1 MSKNGITIHLSFNC
15 KCSRRLSVDEH
26 NQQSMGLS
34 ACNLAEN
41 LDKLQDIEA
50 GKFNIV
56 YASAESAIDRRF
68 LASLKKDS
76 LFVRSLAACV
86 VDESHT
92 LETWTG
98 LK

>member
-1 MSKNGITIHLSFNC
+1 M
-15 KCSRRLSVDEH
+15 
-26 NQQSMGLS
+26 QSIGLS
-34 ACNLAEN
+34 ACNLTES

-56 YASAESAIDRRF
+56 YTSAESVIDRRF

-76 LFVRSLAACV
+76 LFIRSLAACV
-86 VDESHT
+86 VDESYT
-92 LETWTG
+92 LETWTD

>member
-1 MSKNGITIHLSFNC
+1 
-15 KCSRRLSVDEH
+15 
-26 NQQSMGLS
+26 MGLS

-56 YASAESAIDRRF
+56 YASAESAIDRGF

-76 LFVRSLAACV
+76 LFV
-86 VDESHT
+86 
-92 LETWTG
+92 
-98 LK
+98 